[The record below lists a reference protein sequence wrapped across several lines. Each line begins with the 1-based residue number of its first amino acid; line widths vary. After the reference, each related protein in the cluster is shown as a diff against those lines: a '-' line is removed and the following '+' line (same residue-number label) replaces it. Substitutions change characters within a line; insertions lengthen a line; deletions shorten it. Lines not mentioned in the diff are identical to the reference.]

1 MRRVI
6 FIFGFISGAVLSAM
20 FLIGVWLCQ
29 TGVICFMN
37 ELMGWASIVL
47 SLSMIFFGIKSYR
60 DNYQKGVITFW
71 KGLQIGLLITLIAS
85 VLYAAAG
92 ELLYLAD
99 PTAQAAMMDK
109 LADYNV
115 NKLKES
121 GASAAEIDKKA
132 REMADLKTMTESA
145 FLRFVFTLVLVMP
158 VGIVI
163 SLLSA
168 SLLRRKELLPA

>member
-6 FIFGFISGAVLSAM
+6 FVFGLISGVVLSAM
-20 FLIGVWLCQ
+20 FLIGMWLCQ

-37 ELMGWASIVL
+37 ELIGWASIVL
-47 SLSMIFFGIKSYR
+47 SLSIIFFGIKSYR
-60 DNYQKGVITFW
+60 DNYQKGLITFW
-71 KGLQIGLLITLIAS
+71 KGVQIGLLITLIAS
-85 VLYAAAG
+85 MIYAAAG

-109 LADYNV
+109 LADYQV

-121 GASAAEIDKKA
+121 GASAAEIDEKA
-132 REMADLKTMTESA
+132 KEMADLKSMSENA
-145 FLRFVFTLVLVMP
+145 FLRFAFTLALVMP

-168 SLLRRKELLPA
+168 SLLRKKEVLPA